1 MTQTKTATG
10 GATGSTDQLGTQMI
24 DVFKAF
30 TAPWAASTEA
40 MLAWSKACQ
49 SVLQTRAAPAAEL
62 LRNAVGNPGAWNDAA
77 LPLIEE
83 IRRAFALPRFADLP
97 QWNSDLFPS
106 ANDSAEMTLLF
117 QQCLA
122 AMMPA
127 WVKASQAF
135 HAEIAERRANGEA
148 LDPFKDGLDIWNNVL
163 DRTLMSFNRSGDFGR
178 LQQRFLR
185 IAMRQRQQVRQS
197 VETLAQAV
205 DLPTHSE
212 MADVYA
218 RLHGLMREV
227 HALKQEV
234 RNLKAQSRPAANNG
248 QVSLVA
254 GDDRSNIKTF
264 KAAPNAKKTPNAGSG
279 A

>member
-1 MTQTKTATG
+1 MTDTKTNTG
-10 GATGSTDQLGTQMI
+10 KAAGTTEYMGAQMS
-24 DVFKAF
+24 DAWKGL
-30 TAPWAASTEA
+30 TAPWAASMDA
-40 MLAWSKACQ
+40 MLAWSRAYQ

-62 LRNAVGNPGAWNDAA
+62 MRNAAAHPGAWSEAA
-77 LPLIEE
+77 LPLIDE

-97 QWNSDLFPS
+97 ELNAKLLPS
-106 ANDSAEMTLLF
+106 ASDSAEMTLLF

-127 WVKASQAF
+127 WAKASEAF
-135 HAEIAERRANGEA
+135 QAEIAERRSKGET

-163 DRTLMSFNRSGDFGR
+163 DRTLMAFNRSSDFAR
-178 LQQRFLR
+178 LQQRMLR

-197 VETLAQAV
+197 IETAAQAV
-205 DLPTHSE
+205 DLPTRTE
-212 MADVYA
+212 MADVYE

-234 RNLKAQSRPAANNG
+234 RTLKAQSGLPPNNRRPATTG
-248 QVSLVA
+248 S
-254 GDDRSNIKTF
+254 GDVTQLATY
-264 KAAPNAKKTPNAGSG
+264 KASPDAKKSQDKRSG